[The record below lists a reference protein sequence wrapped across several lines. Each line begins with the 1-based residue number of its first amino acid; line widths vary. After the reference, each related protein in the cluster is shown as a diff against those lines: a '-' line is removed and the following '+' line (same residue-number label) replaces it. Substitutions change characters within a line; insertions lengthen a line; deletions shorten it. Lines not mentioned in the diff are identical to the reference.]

1 MGRVDTT
8 SNQIRLA
15 TMTLDQRPYVEV
27 QCENAVTVN
36 TMIVTFLLSNT
47 PKNSFYSHLVAKI

>member
-27 QCENAVTVN
+27 QCENAATVN

-47 PKNSFYSHLVAKI
+47 PKNSYHP